1 MADSNIDTG
10 YAVSVRGLE
19 KSFGNFSVLRG
30 LDLNVEKGG
39 FYTLF
44 GPNGSGKTTFLRIL
58 STIGKADSGE
68 LRINGLDALSEK
80 SAVRG
85 SIGVVWHEPS
95 VYDNLSAFE
104 NIIFFGTMYG
114 VSDLKDRASSL
125 LGQLGLGI
133 RQNDLVRTY
142 SRGMKQRLAVARAI
156 VHDPPVLLL
165 DEPYTGLDTNGSRI
179 FGELLRSLYSRE
191 RTIIMTT
198 HNMDE
203 GLDLSTRAGILN
215 DGRIVSE
222 VKSPVDRESFR
233 EQYLSIVNP

>member
-1 MADSNIDTG
+1 MADSNLDTG
-10 YAVSVRGLE
+10 YAVSARGLV
-19 KSFGNFSVLRG
+19 KSFGNFTVLKG
-30 LDLNVEKGG
+30 HDLNVEKGG
-39 FYTLF
+39 FFTLF

-58 STIGKADSGE
+58 STLGNPDSGE
-68 LRINGLDALSEK
+68 LSINGLDALGKK
-80 SAVRG
+80 SAVRA

-104 NIIFFGTMYG
+104 NLVFFGKMYG
-114 VSDLKDRASSL
+114 VLDLKDRASSL

-133 RQNDLVRTY
+133 RQHDLVRTY

-165 DEPYTGLDTNGSRI
+165 DEPYTGLDANGSRI
-179 FGELLRSLYSRE
+179 FGEMLRALYSRG

-203 GLDLSTRAGILN
+203 GLELSKRAGILSGN
-215 DGRIVSE
+215 STC
-222 VKSPVDRESFR
+222 
-233 EQYLSIVNP
+233 LS